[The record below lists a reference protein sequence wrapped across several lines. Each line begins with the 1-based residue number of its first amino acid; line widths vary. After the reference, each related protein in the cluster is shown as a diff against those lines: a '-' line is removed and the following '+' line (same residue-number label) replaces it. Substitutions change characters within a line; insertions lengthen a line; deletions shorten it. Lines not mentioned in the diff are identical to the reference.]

1 METEVNQAEIVK
13 AIYDY
18 QYKMVEQAHESFGVI
33 LDSCN
38 VWNSEELIKN
48 QQELF
53 KESIWNVA
61 KTTMTREDFDKL
73 FDYCLK

>member
-1 METEVNQAEIVK
+1 MTQSDIVK

-38 VWNSEELIKN
+38 AWNSDDLLKK

-53 KESIWNVA
+53 KESIWVVA
-61 KTTMTREDFDKL
+61 QNTMNREDFDKL
-73 FDYCLK
+73 FEYCLK